1 MYKYNLDLDLFIWI
15 IWYNMY
21 GSGWSM
27 DLPCWKNSADTLQ
40 DEAKIPREI
49 LKANA
54 PLRNHHFLTGISHEN
69 HLQQGCC
76 QHLKYERVNLCR
88 FGKWSGK
95 RTKKKTLWLWYTCSC
110 LEQPSTSGSAVTE
123 TVESHPDSALE
134 SKHDPWIETD
144 DTFQVLRVC
153 FNISQP
159 GSRNDCVRW
168 HPKSIFRSP
177 WISKVSEAL
186 CLCNAFHTQFI
197 ALSCNYAARHSSYA
211 AKWFCNHWWPGT
223 CEGFHAIQ
231 RFPQDFL
238 EIGVWKPYMMHD
250 LEQPMSHNH
259 ITMVGK
265 NRTVKNKCHGTYNG
279 NCAPVN

>member
-1 MYKYNLDLDLFIWI
+1 MEMSLQVARQLPGRCHQFRLCPMMHILTPELCLPECGVTILLKNYLYYIYTLYIYIYNKYNLDLDLFISI
-15 IWYNMY
+15 IWYYMY
-21 GSGWSM
+21 GTGWSM
-27 DLPCWKNSADTLQ
+27 DLPCWKSSADTLQ

-88 FGKWSGK
+88 LGKWSGK
-95 RTKKKTLWLWYTCSC
+95 RTNKPPLWLWYTCSC
-110 LEQPSTSGSAVTE
+110 LEQPCTSGSAVTE

-168 HPKSIFRSP
+168 HPQYLQNP
-177 WISKVSEAL
+177 MD
-186 CLCNAFHTQFI
+186 
-197 ALSCNYAARHSSYA
+197 
-211 AKWFCNHWWPGT
+211 
-223 CEGFHAIQ
+223 IQ
-231 RFPQDFL
+231 GIPNSTMQC
-238 EIGVWKPYMMHD
+238 IPY
-250 LEQPMSHNH
+250 
-259 ITMVGK
+259 
-265 NRTVKNKCHGTYNG
+265 TVH
-279 NCAPVN
+279 CAQL